1 MGHTVDDSS
10 LHSSRGIAATLKLR
24 GLQMRSR
31 IGLMD
36 LLHGG
41 YVIQLAFEYAF
52 WPLEFER

>member
-1 MGHTVDDSS
+1 VGHTVDDSS
-10 LHSSRGIAATLKLR
+10 LHSSRGIAAKLR
-24 GLQMRSR
+24 GLQMGSR
-31 IGLMD
+31 IGLID